1 MEKNMKKDNGF
12 VEKYD
17 GSLPQI
23 YLLTNQVI

>member
-1 MEKNMKKDNGF
+1 MEKNMKNDNGF

-23 YLLTNQVI
+23 YLTDQVI